1 MYTINESRIA
11 ELKEKHGSVYLIK
24 VDDKQAVFKKPNR
37 QDLSYAT
44 AVSSQGKDAVKLA
57 ETILRS
63 TFVEGDKEILD
74 NDEYFFGAMPVAME
88 MFETK
93 QGEIKSYRACG
104 RQAGG

>member
-24 VDDKQAVFKKPNR
+24 VDDKQAVFKNPSR

-93 QGEIKSYRACG
+93 QGEIKKL
-104 RQAGG
+104 

>member
-24 VDDKQAVFKKPNR
+24 VDDKQAVFKKPSR

-63 TFVEGDKEILD
+63 TL
-74 NDEYFFGAMPVAME
+74 
-88 MFETK
+88 
-93 QGEIKSYRACG
+93 SRATRRFSTMTNTSSGLCP
-104 RQAGG
+104 

>member
-24 VDDKQAVFKKPNR
+24 VDDKQAVFKKPSR

-88 MFETK
+88 MFETT
-93 QGEIKSYRACG
+93 QGEIKKL
-104 RQAGG
+104 